1 MGSSDLVFNAQ
12 LPQCICAL
20 LLGVQQGDLAQ
31 SVDRLDRLQIR
42 ESTRQA
48 CDQSS
53 FPLHRAHPLSPSE
66 LQLTDFLHDN
76 DDAFSTFNIDSII
89 NGINVNKGMPVDT
102 RHFGINLDINK
113 LISSVLARQ

>member
-48 CDQSS
+48 PGDCT
-53 FPLHRAHPLSPSE
+53 SPIQALFRFE
-66 LQLTDFLHDN
+66 W
-76 DDAFSTFNIDSII
+76 
-89 NGINVNKGMPVDT
+89 
-102 RHFGINLDINK
+102 K
-113 LISSVLARQ
+113 LA